1 MVMNNGTPARRP
13 GGRSARVRSAVLTA
27 ARQQLVSH
35 GYASLN
41 VRDVAREAGVAPTT
55 VYRHWP
61 TVADLAAAAMGDLV
75 GMPDTIP
82 DTGSVAGD
90 LRALLAKVARLLRH
104 PEILQILRAV
114 IALDDSTPS
123 AAQLRRTFWR
133 NRVAG
138 ASLIVDRAI
147 ARGELAPDTDA
158 DTLLESL
165 IAPLYLRELLNLGAP
180 DDDFFERSVHAALA
194 IHGPHSRQGPTV
206 P

>member
-1 MVMNNGTPARRP
+1 MNNGTPARRP
-13 GGRSARVRSAVLTA
+13 GGRSARVRSAVLAA
-27 ARQQLVSH
+27 ARQRLVSY

-75 GMPDTIP
+75 GIPDTIP

-90 LRALLAKVARLLRH
+90 LHALLAKVARLLRH
-104 PEILQILRAV
+104 PQVLQILRAV
-114 IALDDSTPS
+114 IALDDSTPT
-123 AAQLRRTFWR
+123 AAHLRRTFWR

-165 IAPLYLRELLNLGAP
+165 IAPIYLRGLLNLGAP
-180 DDDFFERSVHAALA
+180 DDDLYERSVRAALA
-194 IHGPHSRQGPTV
+194 IHGPH
-206 P
+206 

>member
-1 MVMNNGTPARRP
+1 
-13 GGRSARVRSAVLTA
+13 VRSAVLA
-27 ARQQLVSH
+27 ATRRQLLSH
-35 GYASLN
+35 GYAALN

-61 TVADLAAAAMGDLV
+61 TVADLAAAAMTDLV
-75 GMPDTIP
+75 GTPDIIP

-90 LRALLAKVARLLRH
+90 LRALLDKVARLLRR

-133 NRVAG
+133 NRVGG
-138 ASLIVDRAI
+138 ASVIVDRAI

-165 IAPLYLRELLNLGAP
+165 IAPIYLRELLNLGAP
-180 DDDFFERSVHAALA
+180 DDGLFDRSVRAALA
-194 IHGPHSRQGPTV
+194 IHGRR
-206 P
+206 

>member
-1 MVMNNGTPARRP
+1 VVMNNGTPARRP
-13 GGRSARVRSAVLTA
+13 GGRSARVRSAVLAA

-75 GMPDTIP
+75 GMSDTIP
-82 DTGSVAGD
+82 DTGSLAGD
-90 LRALLAKVARLLRH
+90 LGALLAKVARLLRH
-104 PEILQILRAV
+104 PEILQFLRAL

-123 AAQLRRTFWR
+123 AAELRRTFWR
-133 NRVAG
+133 SRVTG
-138 ASLIVDRAI
+138 ASVIVDRAI

-165 IAPLYLRELLNLGAP
+165 IAPIYLRRLLSLGAS
-180 DDDFFERSVHAALA
+180 DDDLLERSVRAALV
-194 IHGPHSRQGPTV
+194 IHGTQRQGSTV

>member
-1 MVMNNGTPARRP
+1 MNNGTPARRP
-13 GGRSARVRSAVLTA
+13 GGRSARVRSAVIAA
-27 ARQQLVSH
+27 ARQQLVSY

-41 VRDVAREAGVAPTT
+41 VRDVARQAGVAPTT

-75 GMPDTIP
+75 GTSDTIP

-104 PEILQILRAV
+104 PEILQVLRAV
-114 IALDDSTPS
+114 IALDDSTAS

-133 NRVAG
+133 NRVVG
-138 ASLIVDRAI
+138 AAVIVERAI

-180 DDDFFERSVHAALA
+180 DDDLFERSVRAALA
-194 IHGPHSRQGPTV
+194 IHGPHRRQGPTV